1 MLCVASGGAARSVRV
16 LRWGALILAV
26 LHSVRAQEVRVSS
39 RPYTPSPF
47 VLRVD
52 TNLVETGVVVRDYKG
67 HAVAG
72 LTQVDFKIFDDGK
85 AREITAFSVETFAAG
100 APPAVPPGGDR
111 APSDAAAAPVK
122 AAAKPRYVALL
133 FDDVHTRHADM
144 SHARVAAERFVR
156 EALQPGDRV
165 AIFTTSGTRAVGFTS
180 DAEKLA
186 GAIKNLSAHPRMSE
200 DGVAA
205 CPRITPYQA
214 YLIVS
219 MDEAAL
225 AAALA
230 EAHQCAGNPPGG
242 MVDPMN
248 PLGDPYVR
256 EVRIQAEQTWDQ
268 AKTISQGTLD
278 TIRGAVDELAKM
290 PGGRVLLLASSGFL
304 AETLE
309 YDQSRIIDR
318 ALAANVAINA
328 LDAKGL
334 FSDTPVRTPDQLEN
348 LMEMPL
354 LTTIFEARTQ
364 LSALETANTPL
375 VNLAQSTGGLFF
387 HNSNDL
393 TFGFKELAAV
403 PEVTYR
409 LGFRPGERGEGRYH
423 RLTVKV
429 ASPGSF
435 LVQARHGYFA
445 PAKGTAPATTSRQK
459 LDREVSAGGVLAD
472 FPANV
477 TVAAGKS
484 SGGQPLLWV
493 LVHVDLKPL
502 LFTKRDEHHLQ
513 GLIFVTALL
522 DAKGNVVTA
531 KEGRMDLELT
541 NETFARLTRTG
552 VNAKVLLQ
560 APAGTYRLREVVQEA
575 VDGKMAASNQEVRIE

>member
-1 MLCVASGGAARSVRV
+1 
-16 LRWGALILAV
+16 
-26 LHSVRAQEVRVSS
+26 
-39 RPYTPSPF
+39 
-47 VLRVD
+47 
-52 TNLVETGVVVRDYKG
+52 
-67 HAVAG
+67 
-72 LTQVDFKIFDDGK
+72 
-85 AREITAFSVETFAAG
+85 
-100 APPAVPPGGDR
+100 
-111 APSDAAAAPVK
+111 
-122 AAAKPRYVALL
+122 VALL

-334 FSDTPVRTPDQLEN
+334 FSGTPVRTPDQLEN
-348 LMEMPL
+348 VMEMPL
-354 LTTIFEARTQ
+354 LTTIFEGRTQ

-393 TFGFKELAAV
+393 TLGFKELAAV

-445 PAKGTAPATTSRQK
+445 PAKGTAPATTPRQK

>member
-1 MLCVASGGAARSVRV
+1 
-16 LRWGALILAV
+16 
-26 LHSVRAQEVRVSS
+26 
-39 RPYTPSPF
+39 
-47 VLRVD
+47 
-52 TNLVETGVVVRDYKG
+52 
-67 HAVAG
+67 
-72 LTQVDFKIFDDGK
+72 
-85 AREITAFSVETFAAG
+85 
-100 APPAVPPGGDR
+100 
-111 APSDAAAAPVK
+111 
-122 AAAKPRYVALL
+122 
-133 FDDVHTRHADM
+133 
-144 SHARVAAERFVR
+144 
-156 EALQPGDRV
+156 
-165 AIFTTSGTRAVGFTS
+165 
-180 DAEKLA
+180 
-186 GAIKNLSAHPRMSE
+186 
-200 DGVAA
+200 
-205 CPRITPYQA
+205 
-214 YLIVS
+214 
-219 MDEAAL
+219 
-225 AAALA
+225 
-230 EAHQCAGNPPGG
+230 
-242 MVDPMN
+242 
-248 PLGDPYVR
+248 
-256 EVRIQAEQTWDQ
+256 
-268 AKTISQGTLD
+268 
-278 TIRGAVDELAKM
+278 
-290 PGGRVLLLASSGFL
+290 VLLLASSGFL

-348 LMEMPL
+348 LMAMPL

-393 TFGFKELAAV
+393 TLGFKELAAV

-423 RLTVKV
+423 RLTVKL

-445 PAKGTAPATTSRQK
+445 PAKGTAPATTPRQK

-493 LVHVDLKPL
+493 SVHVDLKPL